1 MSDIAVYSQCLA
13 KLIPSL
19 GSTDF
24 PGLLIATIRGLVPV
38 DEANFIVYE
47 SARLPRFE
55 FSDPDG
61 WSQPNQNIFLKSA
74 FLLDPYYIAAA
85 RDKKSGFFRL
95 RDLAPSGFRRSEYY
109 RVYYGNS
116 GLRDEC
122 GYLIPIQDAGFINI
136 SLGRTSTKIF
146 SKPQLLLLHEIEPL
160 ITTLCGMH
168 WKPKQQSDEPGTS
181 LRGQLEN
188 ALGCFGDSVLTNRE
202 CQVMNLIL
210 LGHSTKQLAEVLEI
224 SPETVKL
231 HRKHAYAKLDISTQ
245 SELFYLFIDSLMSV
259 DGYDAHSKQAYSSGG
274 RSSGAARVTYPF
286 RGTAKLQRRC
296 QHDEDWQA
304 ILT

>member
-74 FLLDPYYIAAA
+74 F
-85 RDKKSGFFRL
+85 
-95 RDLAPSGFRRSEYY
+95 Y

-259 DGYDAHSKQAYSSGG
+259 DGYDSGDPLIAYS
-274 RSSGAARVTYPF
+274 RTPNKPTAAAV
-286 RGTAKLQRRC
+286 GVQVRR
-296 QHDEDWQA
+296 E
-304 ILT
+304 